1 MNDWYKNLKK
11 SSLTPPSYLFGIV
24 WPILY
29 TLMFIS
35 TVMVWNDKKC
45 FPYCYPLTLFFIQL
59 VFNLI
64 WTTLFF
70 KLRLL
75 KVALINLG
83 IIIFFTILTIRAY
96 FKVNKLSAYLL
107 LPYIIWLLFAFYL
120 NLYITLNNSL

>member
-1 MNDWYKNLKK
+1 MNNWYKNINK

-29 TLMFIS
+29 TLMFVS
-35 TVMVWNDKKC
+35 TLMVWNNKKC

-75 KVALINLG
+75 KIALINLG
-83 IIIFFTILTIRAY
+83 IIILFTFLTIKAY
-96 FKVNKLSAYLL
+96 FKINKLSAYLL
-107 LPYIIWLLFAFYL
+107 VPYIIWLLFAFYL

>member
-1 MNDWYKNLKK
+1 MFV
-11 SSLTPPSYLFGIV
+11 S
-24 WPILY
+24 
-29 TLMFIS
+29 TL
-35 TVMVWNDKKC
+35 MVWNNKKC

-75 KVALINLG
+75 KIALINLG
-83 IIIFFTILTIRAY
+83 IIILFTFLTIKAY
-96 FKVNKLSAYLL
+96 FKINKLSAYLL
-107 LPYIIWLLFAFYL
+107 VPYIIWLLFAFYL